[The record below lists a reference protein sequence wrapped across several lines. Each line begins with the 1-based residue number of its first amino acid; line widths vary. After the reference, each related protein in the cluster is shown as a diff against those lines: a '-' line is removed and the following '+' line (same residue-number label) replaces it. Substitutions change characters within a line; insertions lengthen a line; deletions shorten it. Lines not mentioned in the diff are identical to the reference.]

1 MPLHLALILFFS
13 VLAKRWA
20 GKSISSLTYL
30 VLSGMLNLNSV
41 NQVEEETYATCHLS
55 KMAVRMVL
63 CHSKFCVLVDT
74 DVGCLIGTSVA
85 GTCAQCTVHV

>member
-30 VLSGMLNLNSV
+30 VLSGMLNLNSI
-41 NQVEEETYATCHLS
+41 NQSIRLRKKPMQHVICQKWLSEWFYAIQNFVCW
-55 KMAVRMVL
+55 
-63 CHSKFCVLVDT
+63 
-74 DVGCLIGTSVA
+74 LILMSGV
-85 GTCAQCTVHV
+85 